1 MIAIITVILC
11 CAMRNEK
18 EQKKAPSAQPHQS
31 RWGQE
36 KREGTLCER
45 YAHFHVYANT
55 VPMYR
60 NLLRPAPNQ
69 GFKTMPKVQR
79 IVELVVGFSCSQV
92 LYRESKTSLWSI
104 SELHYVWN
112 ESKDVA

>member
-1 MIAIITVILC
+1 
-11 CAMRNEK
+11 
-18 EQKKAPSAQPHQS
+18 
-31 RWGQE
+31 
-36 KREGTLCER
+36 
-45 YAHFHVYANT
+45 
-55 VPMYR
+55 
-60 NLLRPAPNQ
+60 
-69 GFKTMPKVQR
+69 MPKVQR